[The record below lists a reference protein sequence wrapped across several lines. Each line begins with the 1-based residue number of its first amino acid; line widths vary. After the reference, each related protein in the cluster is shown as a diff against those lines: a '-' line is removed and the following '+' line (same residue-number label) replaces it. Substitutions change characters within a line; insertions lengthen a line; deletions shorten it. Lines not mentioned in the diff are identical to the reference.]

1 MPKRQ
6 GKKQYSFPILK
17 RKVIVSCLKEL
28 GINITDNDIKSP
40 HEEKC
45 KVLYAQILEKLM
57 GIDVM
62 SKQIPFNRLDIFQFP
77 QLHESSIISVRL
89 FREMIKFMRT
99 VGVTDF
105 SISDL
110 IAPESPRTV
119 RNLSAIINFARWRE
133 QKYQIYQ
140 SRKSNLDELEQKL
153 SAITSE
159 NKSLAE
165 QFVASRERIAAE
177 APQAE
182 ALEAEINEL
191 KALSATFI
199 DELDATKESAHAI
212 KKQIKSLKAMDAE
225 KKTLLNNDIDT
236 IHRLERKIVKSPDR
250 IKKQLK
256 ALGAKIQRDTVE
268 VAAKQQRL
276 SDDLHKNTKLEE
288 LLEMTGQRLLEM
300 QHIHTLKNE
309 QFFRAEQEMKRLQ
322 SVKAAEEKKLRAIK
336 KSHKKI
342 EHELKS
348 KKHQFEGLQQEHK
361 SKAKSASVKQKQ
373 IESLQREQSKKN
385 TSIRTQISC
394 LDKEIEATKE
404 EMAALTKDNKDAV
417 QQLLAKY
424 RQLVENVEIYHL
436 EMTQGMESW

>member
-17 RKVIVSCLKEL
+17 RKVIVSCMKEL

-45 KVLYAQILEKLM
+45 KVIYASILEKLM
-57 GIDVM
+57 GINVM
-62 SKQIPFNRLDIFQFP
+62 NKQIPFNRLDIFQFP

-110 IAPESPRTV
+110 MAPESPRTV

-133 QKYQIYQ
+133 QKHQIYQ
-140 SRKSNLDELEQKL
+140 SRKSNLNELEESL
-153 SAITSE
+153 TVITSE
-159 NKSLAE
+159 NKNLAE
-165 QFVASRERIAAE
+165 QFVASREKIAAE

-199 DELDATKESAHAI
+199 DELDQTKESAHGI
-212 KKQIKSLKAMDAE
+212 KKNIKSLKAMDAE
-225 KKTLLNNDIDT
+225 KKTLLNNNIDT
-236 IHRLERKIVKSPDR
+236 IHNLERKIVKSPER

-256 ALGAKIQRDTVE
+256 ALSGKIQRDTVE
-268 VAAKQQRL
+268 VRSKQQRL
-276 SDDLHKNTKLEE
+276 SDDLHKMAKLEE
-288 LLEMTGQRLLEM
+288 LQEMTGQRLQEM
-300 QHIHTLKNE
+300 KHIHTLKNE

-322 SVKAAEEKKLRAIK
+322 TAKAAEEKKLKTMR
-336 KSHKKI
+336 KSHKKA
-342 EHELKS
+342 EHELKT
-348 KKHQFEGLQQEHK
+348 KKHQYEGLQQEHK
-361 SKAKSASVKQKQ
+361 TKAKSASVKQKQ

-385 TSIRTQISC
+385 TSIRTQISN
-394 LDKEIEATKE
+394 LDKAIEATKE
-404 EMAALTKDNKDAV
+404 EMATLSMENKHSI
-417 QQLLAKY
+417 QQLLGKY

-436 EMTQGMESW
+436 DMAQGMESW